1 MIRKAQTKDVK
12 AIHSLLQ
19 HYGSRGQLLSRP
31 LTQLYDHLRDF
42 LVYIDDSEGNM
53 LGCCALQI
61 TWEDMA
67 EIRSLA
73 VHPEHQKKKIGAKLV
88 EAALAD
94 ARSFNLSK
102 VFTLTYQPEFFK
114 KFGFVQIPMTELPLK
129 IWGDCLSCVKFPDC
143 DEIALMKILS

>member
-1 MIRKAQTKDVK
+1 MIRKAQIKDVK
-12 AIHSLLQ
+12 AIHNLLQ
-19 HYGSRGQLLSRP
+19 LYGSKGQLLSRP
-31 LTQLYDHLRDF
+31 LSQLYDHIRDF
-42 LVYIDDSEGNM
+42 LVYVDDPDQTF

-73 VHPEHQKKKIGAKLV
+73 VHPLHQKKKIGAKLV

-94 ARSFNLSK
+94 AKTFKVAK

-114 KFGFVQIPMTELPLK
+114 KYGFVQIQMSELPLK

-143 DEIALMKILS
+143 DEIAMMKELH